1 MKRLIRQK
9 RFILSILLI
18 ISLISFSYLKQRGL
32 IAPDEIFAFLKNYP
46 TLAPALF
53 ILLYVLLSVMLV
65 PTLPLN
71 LGAGFLW
78 GTIWGTCFSVIG
90 ATLGAVGSFLIARYI
105 AGNYFSHEVKHPA
118 WLWLRD
124 EIEGNGWKAI
134 AFIRINPILS
144 IGPVNYLLGIT
155 SVPLITYFWS
165 TGLFLIPPSA
175 LVSSIGN
182 SMGDLAIKGHA
193 YSLPQNILIIAL
205 SVTLIIFTKPLMQKL
220 TQKKKKTNI

>member
-1 MKRLIRQK
+1 VKRLIRQK

-18 ISLISFSYLKQRGL
+18 ISLITFSYLKQRGL

-90 ATLGAVGSFLIARYI
+90 ATLGAVGSFLVARY
-105 AGNYFSHEVKHPA
+105 YFRHEVKHPA

-155 SVPLITYFWS
+155 SVPLITYFWA

-182 SMGDLAIKGHA
+182 SMGDLALKGTA
-193 YSLPQNILIIAL
+193 YSLPQNILIIAI
-205 SVTLIIFTKPLMQKL
+205 SVTLIVFTKPLM
-220 TQKKKKTNI
+220 KKISANSKNV